1 MRCKSQAIFFRAWNI
16 NDRQVC
22 KFPEKVK
29 KRMGALTTDEWVAE
43 RIAKLKSPSIV
54 SGGELEADQMEV
66 DDPFDIGDED
76 GLDAY
81 ADDIEVSKRL
91 LRSCFLSS

>member
-1 MRCKSQAIFFRAWNI
+1 
-16 NDRQVC
+16 
-22 KFPEKVK
+22 
-29 KRMGALTTDEWVAE
+29 MGALTTDEWVAE
-43 RIAKLKSPSIV
+43 RIAKLKNLSIA

-66 DDPFDIGDED
+66 DDLFDVGDED

-91 LRSCFLSS
+91 LRPCFLDS